1 MMPFDVSL
9 IQRVGKEI
17 EESGKRL
24 QDYINAPNEL
34 QNELQKIE
42 ANMNSLNTL
51 LQGTKAAGSN
61 AGTIMPQ

>member
-1 MMPFDVSL
+1 MPFDVSL

-24 QDYINAPNEL
+24 QDYINAPSEL
-34 QNELQKIE
+34 KQELQKIE

-51 LQGTKAAGSN
+51 LQGTQAAGSN
-61 AGTIMPQ
+61 AGTAMPR